1 MNQRTPLLIAAA
13 LTAFMLVMVA
23 GLATRLTQPTA
34 LAPTSTT
41 ATLDVA
47 PALDPSV
54 EALVR
59 EREAAYQQALAEANT
74 RLEAAN
80 AQIAIANG
88 QVATAPQAAPTDALT
103 PDQAQASALAAPQ
116 AAPTYAFTPD
126 QAQASALA
134 AAPGSRVTATPE
146 LVSYEGTPAYE
157 VRLDRGLIYVDAQ
170 SGAVLYNN
178 AVPAAAQS
186 GAVSQEQA
194 IQAAIAYHNGG
205 EVVAVHLDD
214 EDSAQVYEVKFS
226 DGSTI
231 YIDAGNGQVVY
242 AQIEDGGERDDD

>member
-13 LTAFMLVMVA
+13 LTVFVLVVVA

-88 QVATAPQAAPTDALT
+88 QVATAQ
-103 PDQAQASALAAPQ
+103 Q

-134 AAPGSRVTATPE
+134 AAPGSRVTAMPE

-205 EVVAVHLDD
+205 EVLAVHLDD
-214 EDSAQVYEVKFS
+214 EAGAQVYEVKFS

>member
-1 MNQRTPLLIAAA
+1 MNQRTPFLIAAA
-13 LTAFMLVMVA
+13 LTVFILVVVA

-59 EREAAYQQALAEANT
+59 EREAAYQTALAEANT

-88 QVATAPQAAPTDALT
+88 QVATAQQAAPTDALT
-103 PDQAQASALAAPQ
+103 PDQAQASALAA
-116 AAPTYAFTPD
+116 
-126 QAQASALA
+126 
-134 AAPGSRVTATPE
+134 APGSRVTAMPE

-186 GAVSQEQA
+186 GAVSQEHA

-214 EDSAQVYEVKFS
+214 EEGAQVYEVKFS

>member
-13 LTAFMLVMVA
+13 LTVFVLVVVA

-88 QVATAPQAAPTDALT
+88 QVATAQ
-103 PDQAQASALAAPQ
+103 Q

-134 AAPGSRVTATPE
+134 AAPGSRVTAMPE

-157 VRLDRGLIYVDAQ
+157 VRLDRGLIYLDAQ

-205 EVVAVHLDD
+205 EVLAVHLDD
-214 EDSAQVYEVKFS
+214 EAGAQVYEVKFS

>member
-13 LTAFMLVMVA
+13 LTVFVLVVVA

-80 AQIAIANG
+80 AQIAIANA

-103 PDQAQASALAAPQ
+103 PDQAQASAL
-116 AAPTYAFTPD
+116 T
-126 QAQASALA
+126 
-134 AAPGSRVTATPE
+134 AAPGSRVTAMPE

-157 VRLDRGLIYVDAQ
+157 VRLDRGLIYLDAQ

-205 EVVAVHLDD
+205 EVLAVHLDD
-214 EDSAQVYEVKFS
+214 EAGAQVYEVKFS